1 MLGYGIK
8 FYNWSIV
15 KTIIL
20 TIITLYSGFF
30 AALIW
35 NDITDIDIDA
45 IAHPKRPVPSGRI
58 SIKKFFII
66 ALFFSAI
73 TFISA
78 YMISFWCF
86 VLVGLIALFVT
97 VHNKYLKKIIKIPA
111 YSEIFTPI
119 QWVVVAIFGFFVI
132 WTTFPKNG
140 DLLLQIPILGY
151 ISLSISE
158 FQDMIILGVI
168 TYFLVNAHDLSE
180 GIHDVEG
187 DRKCG
192 VKTYATSFGE
202 KTAAK
207 ISFFMV
213 FISGILGM
221 ALYVK
226 TILSLAFLMAFVIIW
241 LYYLISYS
249 YVLIKSDKK
258 DLKKLGKIVGRKE
271 YDYFLI
277 VYDLIFLDLFMQLIF
292 YNFF

>member
-1 MLGYGIK
+1 MSNKLYFIIKQPFIFLSRWRPFPLYELVSYVFMFASVPMLGYGIK

-119 QWVVVAIFGFFVI
+119 Q
-132 WTTFPKNG
+132 
-140 DLLLQIPILGY
+140 
-151 ISLSISE
+151 
-158 FQDMIILGVI
+158 
-168 TYFLVNAHDLSE
+168 
-180 GIHDVEG
+180 
-187 DRKCG
+187 
-192 VKTYATSFGE
+192 
-202 KTAAK
+202 
-207 ISFFMV
+207 
-213 FISGILGM
+213 
-221 ALYVK
+221 
-226 TILSLAFLMAFVIIW
+226 
-241 LYYLISYS
+241 
-249 YVLIKSDKK
+249 
-258 DLKKLGKIVGRKE
+258 
-271 YDYFLI
+271 
-277 VYDLIFLDLFMQLIF
+277 
-292 YNFF
+292 